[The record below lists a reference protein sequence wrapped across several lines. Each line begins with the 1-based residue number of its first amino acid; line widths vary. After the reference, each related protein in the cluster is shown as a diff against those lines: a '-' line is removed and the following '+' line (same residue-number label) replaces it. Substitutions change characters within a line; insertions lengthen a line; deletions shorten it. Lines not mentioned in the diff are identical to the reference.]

1 MGQRY
6 DFFLNRPTFFNE
18 KGSPSLISKKEE
30 PVYVPFLAKIQPGI
44 GAVSYWLCL
53 IDGLSYTISFCA
65 AKLLK
70 SFETGLVQIGSFSNT
85 DEENEKSMVENGEK
99 YVSLLQKKE

>member
-1 MGQRY
+1 M
-6 DFFLNRPTFFNE
+6 DCHILFP
-18 KGSPSLISKKEE
+18 I
-30 PVYVPFLAKIQPGI
+30 
-44 GAVSYWLCL
+44 
-53 IDGLSYTISFCA
+53 CA

-99 YVSLLQKKE
+99 YVSLLQKRNRKW

>member
-1 MGQRY
+1 M
-6 DFFLNRPTFFNE
+6 DCHILFP
-18 KGSPSLISKKEE
+18 I
-30 PVYVPFLAKIQPGI
+30 
-44 GAVSYWLCL
+44 
-53 IDGLSYTISFCA
+53 CA